1 MRFESQS
8 ERITELTIWWIVSNC
23 KTISHRGKSTRDS
36 ENPEITEHRFMA
48 GRFFKYLEVI
58 LNTPEKALSISGVS
72 RG

>member
-8 ERITELTIWWIVSNC
+8 ERVTELTIWWTVSDC

-36 ENPEITEHRFMA
+36 ENPEIIEHPFMA

-58 LNTPEKALSISGVS
+58 LNTHEKALSMSGVS